1 MTKITP
7 TPSGCNQYT
16 FKGLVYKV
24 SHPIYQDQPEDELKI
39 ESNRFMITSED
50 MVRWMT
56 EGTNPHLSPRSDCG

>member
-7 TPSGCNQYT
+7 IPSGYDQYT
-16 FKGLVYKV
+16 LEDVIYMV
-24 SHPIYQDQPEDELKI
+24 SHPIYQDKPEDELKI
-39 ESNRFMITSED
+39 DSNKFMITSED

>member
-24 SHPIYQDQPEDELKI
+24 SHPTYQDQSEDELKI

-50 MVRWMT
+50 MVKWMT